1 MSARGTCKT
10 GLVLALAMTVT
21 LLAPAL
27 HAGSLSVDVI
37 SMFPINV
44 GEFAYADLRQARQF
58 PWFAQLKEQLLPP
71 KFRQFEQFLSAAGM
85 DPNTQ
90 VEELTWGLV
99 PTTMSA
105 GETGTA
111 VPTAD
116 QIVGVAL
123 GQFQPGAVAAY
134 FKNQKS
140 SKVDYRGS
148 TLYAFGGG
156 TGASDLFF
164 LMIDANTA
172 AFGQRS
178 LLEGLLDVRFGA
190 KESVLHNNTMYPLI
204 NQGNGKGIVWA
215 VLNPGYTRLAMQQL
229 VPQAAEFQ
237 QAAPLLAK
245 IQSLTIS
252 VQSSNGIE
260 ADFHASCSTSDDA
273 NNMAALLQAGIMLG
287 KYQATSQNN
296 TALAQL
302 FEGARVAP
310 NGNVLSVSMNLT
322 NAQVVS
328 LIQSKTFA
336 M

>member
-1 MSARGTCKT
+1 MKATKMRLAGF
-10 GLVLALAMTVT
+10 VLALAMVVT
-21 LLAPAL
+21 LLAPGL
-27 HAGSLSVDVI
+27 HAGSLSSDVI

-58 PWFAQLKEQLLPP
+58 PWFAQLKEQMLPP

-90 VEELTWGLV
+90 VEELAWGLV

-105 GETGTA
+105 GGITTA
-111 VPTAD
+111 IPTAD

-123 GQFQPGAVAAY
+123 GQFQPAAVAAY

-140 SKVDYRGS
+140 GKVEVRGM
-148 TLYAFGGG
+148 TMYAFGGG

-190 KESVLHNNTMYPLI
+190 KQSVLHNNTMYPLV
-204 NQGNGKGIVWA
+204 NQANGKGIVWA
-215 VLNPGYTRLAMQQL
+215 VLNPAYTRLAMQQL

-252 VQSSNGIE
+252 VQSTSGIE
-260 ADFHASCSTSDDA
+260 ADFDATCSTADDA
-273 NNMAALLQAGIMLG
+273 NNMAALLQAGIMLQR
-287 KYQATSQNN
+287 YQANNQNN
-296 TALAQL
+296 AALVQML
-302 FEGARVAP
+302 DGARVSP
-310 NGNVLSVSMNLT
+310 SGNVLSVSMTLS
-322 NAQVVS
+322 NAQVAS

>member
-1 MSARGTCKT
+1 MKAANFRKM
-10 GLVLALAMTVT
+10 GLFLALNTAVT
-21 LLAPAL
+21 LLAPGL
-27 HAGSLSVDVI
+27 LAGSLSTDVI
-37 SMFPINV
+37 NMFPNNV

-58 PWFAQLKEQLLPP
+58 PWFGQLKEQMLPP

-85 DPNTQ
+85 DPNAQ
-90 VEELTWGLV
+90 VEELTWAMV

-105 GETGTA
+105 VGTTTA

-123 GQFQPGAVAAY
+123 GQFQPAAVAAY

-140 SKVDYRGS
+140 GKVDYRGS

-156 TGASDLFF
+156 TGSSDLFF

-178 LLEGLLDVRFGA
+178 LLEGLLEVRFGA
-190 KESVLHNNTMYPLI
+190 KESVLHNSSMYPLI
-204 NQGNGKGIVWA
+204 NQANGKGIVWV
-215 VLNPGYTRLAMQQL
+215 VLNPAYTRLAMQQL

-252 VQSSNGIE
+252 VQSTSGIE
-260 ADFHASCSTSDDA
+260 ADFNANCSTADDA
-273 NNMAALLQAGIMLG
+273 TNMAALLQAGIMLG

-296 TALAQL
+296 SALAQM
-302 FEGARVAP
+302 FDGARVSP
-310 NGNVLSVSMNLT
+310 NGNALSVTMTLT